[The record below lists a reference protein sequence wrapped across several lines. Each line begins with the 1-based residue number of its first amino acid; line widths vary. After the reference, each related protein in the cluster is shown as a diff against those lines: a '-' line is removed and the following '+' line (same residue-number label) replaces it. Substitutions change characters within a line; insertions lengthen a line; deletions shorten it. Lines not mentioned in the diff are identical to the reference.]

1 MISMFDMMKIFEG
14 EARYNPLDSTDFN
27 AN

>member
-1 MISMFDMMKIFEG
+1 MFDMMKIFEG